1 MKRISYLFLSLF
13 LCLLLVACEP
23 IDNGNQGNQ
32 GNQENQEP
40 QTSIKD
46 DFDCITIAEALEL
59 AKEAG
64 SDGTKEKYY
73 IYGIIEKIENSLYG
87 AMTITDETGSL
98 YVYGVYSKDG
108 ETRYDALED
117 KPVEG
122 DEIVLYGILKTY
134 NDVEEMDRGFLQA
147 FKHVEK
153 DIDDSEYV
161 KKTISE
167 ARTDVSGTKVKLTG
181 VVARITYAF
190 GMVPNGF
197 YLVDNTGSIYV
208 YGKDASANVKIGNT
222 VTVIGEKT
230 YYILDTE
237 ISAANKHGYQGCCQ
251 IQNVTVLENDKQVS
265 EFDKSWIEE
274 TTIKDIMET
283 SLENN
288 ITTNIYKVKALVK
301 KVEGTGFTNYYFND
315 LDGYTGSYTYT
326 SCSGSDFAWLDE
338 FDNKICTVY
347 LSVINAKSTSSG
359 CIYRFVP
366 ILVIEEEFTFDFS
379 TAADFAIKYYL
390 QDQFLSE
397 YKADPE
403 LEVLTSVSNDLF
415 DLSSLEITYSSN
427 NEEVAYFETVDEKVV
442 FHVKKQGNVTITISA
457 KYQDFVATK
466 EIEISVVV
474 PTTYET
480 ITVKEAIET
489 ADDTEVIV
497 KGIVLSSLVNQSGF
511 YLIDETGIIA
521 VTGNADEISLLS
533 VGDEVIVKGTKDH
546 KVKDGYTGA
555 GQINIYNST
564 ILANYYGNHEYSTDL
579 FIKDKTMQ
587 ELYDFSHLE
596 DHSTEVYVVKAIVEV
611 VETGYFT
618 SIKIKSTDGN
628 TTLSLYCSSANQ
640 YSFLKPY
647 NGQEVELELAMCNW
661 NSKTYYA
668 CCVISVSYNG
678 QKTMNT
684 LNFTSEK

>member
-1 MKRISYLFLSLF
+1 MKRICYLFLSLF

-32 GNQENQEP
+32 GNQEP

-64 SDGTKEKYY
+64 SEGTKEKYY
-73 IYGIIEKIENSLYG
+73 VYGIIEKIESSVYG

-108 ETRYDALED
+108 ETRYDAFED

-134 NDVEEMDRGFLQA
+134 NDEEEMDRGFLQA
-147 FKHVEK
+147 FKHIEK
-153 DIDDSEYV
+153 EIDDSEYV
-161 KKTISE
+161 EKTISE

-208 YGKDASANVKIGNT
+208 YGKDSSANVKIGNT

-230 YYILDTE
+230 YYILENE

-326 SCSGSDFAWLDE
+326 SCSGSDFTWLDE

-397 YKADPE
+397 YEADPE

-415 DLSSLEITYSSN
+415 DLSGLEITYSSN
-427 NEEVAYFETVDEKVV
+427 NEEVAYFEIVDEKVI
-442 FHVKKQGNVTITISA
+442 FHVKNQGNVTITIEA
-457 KYQDFVATK
+457 KYQEFVATK

-497 KGIVLSSLVNQSGF
+497 KGIVLSSLVNQTGF
-511 YLIDETGIIA
+511 YLIDETGVIA

-587 ELYDFSHLE
+587 ELYDLSHLE

-611 VETGYFT
+611 VETGYYT

-684 LNFTSEK
+684 LNFTSDK

>member
-32 GNQENQEP
+32 GNQEP

-64 SDGTKEKYY
+64 SEGTKEKYY
-73 IYGIIEKIENSLYG
+73 VYGIIEKIESSVYG

-108 ETRYDALED
+108 ETRYDAFED

-134 NDVEEMDRGFLQA
+134 NDEEEMDRGFLQA

-153 DIDDSEYV
+153 EIDDSEYV
-161 KKTISE
+161 EKTISE

-208 YGKDASANVKIGNT
+208 YGKDSSANVKIGNT

-230 YYILDTE
+230 YYILENE

-326 SCSGSDFAWLDE
+326 SCSGSDFTWLDE

-366 ILVIEEEFTFDFS
+366 ILVIEEEFAFDFS

-397 YKADPE
+397 YEADPE

-415 DLSSLEITYSSN
+415 DLSGLEITYSSN
-427 NEEVAYFETVDEKVV
+427 NEEVAYFETVDEKVI
-442 FHVKKQGNVTITISA
+442 FHVKNQGNVTITIEA
-457 KYQDFVATK
+457 KYQDFVVTK

-497 KGIVLSSLVNQSGF
+497 KGIVLSSLVNQTGF
-511 YLIDETGIIA
+511 YLIDETGVIA

-611 VETGYFT
+611 VETGYYT

-668 CCVISVSYNG
+668 CCVISVTYNG

-684 LNFTSEK
+684 LNFTSDK